1 MFLAPPALSLRR
13 DLLGGRSSDVGIDIP
28 FQPAEQISQRL
39 LLRPLHHRLVS
50 IRAYAC
56 QAGRPVTGLV
66 DPSGG
71 HFDSAGDF
79 DRLIPADARSPLL
92 SQVDPY
98 GDLELARDLMPG
110 LITEISALLSQAHTG
125 PESRGLLRLR
135 ALAEACAA
143 TPDTTLVFRGD

>member
-1 MFLAPPALSLRR
+1 M
-13 DLLGGRSSDVGIDIP
+13 
-28 FQPAEQISQRL
+28 
-39 LLRPLHHRLVS
+39 S

-56 QAGRPVTGLV
+56 HAGQPVTGLA

-79 DRLIPADARSPLL
+79 DRLIPADARWPLL

-98 GDLELARDLMPG
+98 GDLELVPDLMPG
-110 LITEISALLSQAHTG
+110 LIAEISALLSEARTG

-135 ALAEACAA
+135 ALAEACAE
-143 TPDTTLVFRGD
+143 TPDATLVFRGD